1 MKIAPSTASVL
12 CLVFASSL
20 PAQQPAGMSN
30 EWDVHKTLESMAHHL
45 EQIAPLVDQANPRE
59 WMANGAPETYIAQWN
74 SCRSGVKA
82 VVYDLRKLSRNPEKL
97 TDSLEALFRVRAL
110 EALLGSFSDGL
121 RKYHN
126 PPMADMLNAV
136 IAQNGADRDRLQQY
150 VLELAVEKEQA
161 FRVADEEA
169 QRCRGSIARQPSRD
183 RATPVK
189 PGRN

>member
-1 MKIAPSTASVL
+1 MKIARWSGSIV
-12 CLVFASSL
+12 CLVFAGSL
-20 PAQQPAGMSN
+20 AAQQQAGTSN
-30 EWDVHKTLESMAHHL
+30 EWDVHKTLDAMASHF
-45 EQIAPLVDQANPRE
+45 EQIAPLVDQANPRD

-74 SCRSGVKA
+74 SCRSGLKA
-82 VVYDLRKLSRNPEKL
+82 VVYDLRKLGRNPEKL

-110 EALLGSFSDGL
+110 ETLLGSFSDGL

-136 IAQNGADRDRLQQY
+136 IAQNADRDRLQQY
-150 VLELAVEKEQA
+150 VLELAAEKEQA

-189 PGRN
+189 PGKN